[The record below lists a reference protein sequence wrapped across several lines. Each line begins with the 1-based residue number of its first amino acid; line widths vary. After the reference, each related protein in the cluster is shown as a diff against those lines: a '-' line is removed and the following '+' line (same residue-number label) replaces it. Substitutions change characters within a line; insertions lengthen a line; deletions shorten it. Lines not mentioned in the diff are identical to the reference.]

1 MGPRKLASTCSPGR
15 WWGRDPVTSRSRVTR
30 CAYRWTYLYAVVP
43 ICSGP
48 TLGVPPSTFP
58 SAKARAWFHKFCWD
72 VEWYPI
78 AILRKEI
85 SSSRSHDWPQSFH
98 WVHKPRQGVD
108 FWLFRRASLHDLS
121 PSLSL
126 EMFHHALWKK
136 KIVFPKIFRDDWVV
150 DEFMTGYC
158 HFPTAWISQKV
169 LWKVTHASALILT
182 VWINHLIWHIT
193 HHLYMYIII
202 ENVSIK
208 KNIWFFAVLIREPSF
223 LSDSVLVWEAGPR
236 IQFSQQ
242 FPIIAQEIIRF
253 HILLLP
259 APGPLGPFG
268 DMGKYRKPWS
278 GLDDLDNDSVI
289 FTFPRLTSF
298 LFLWGECIWRFPG

>member
-15 WWGRDPVTSRSRVTR
+15 WWGRDPVTSRSRVTQ

-78 AILRKEI
+78 AILRKEV

-126 EMFHHALWKK
+126 EMFHHALW
-136 KIVFPKIFRDDWVV
+136 
-150 DEFMTGYC
+150 E
-158 HFPTAWISQKV
+158 
-169 LWKVTHASALILT
+169 
-182 VWINHLIWHIT
+182 
-193 HHLYMYIII
+193 
-202 ENVSIK
+202 K
-208 KNIWFFAVLIREPSF
+208 KNCFSQDFQGWLSSRWIHDWLLPLSYCLNFSEGSLESYSRFSPY
-223 LSDSVLVWEAGPR
+223 SDSLNKP
-236 IQFSQQ
+236 S
-242 FPIIAQEIIRF
+242 
-253 HILLLP
+253 
-259 APGPLGPFG
+259 
-268 DMGKYRKPWS
+268 DMAHYSSSLHVYNNRKCV
-278 GLDDLDNDSVI
+278 N
-289 FTFPRLTSF
+289 
-298 LFLWGECIWRFPG
+298 